1 MPKSDFSANFSLDT
15 HSWAVLEISEKIV
28 FLAIFYPNLPTST
41 KLTALKTEKMWFL
54 TGFSKIRYK
63 HVSGLILAQKNEK
76 LAQKIFLNFFDSSNH
91 LFEKT
96 LILTK
101 SRKTRFFQ
109 FWKPPKSN
117 TKYPNRVFVQPMV
130 PIDQVLLTKNVG

>member
-15 HSWAVLEISEKIV
+15 HSWAVLEISEKML

-54 TGFSKIRYK
+54 AGSSKIRYK

-76 LAQKIFLNFFDSSNH
+76 LAQKIFLNFFDPIKSPIWKNSHFDEISKNTI
-91 LFEKT
+91 FP
-96 LILTK
+96 ILK
-101 SRKTRFFQ
+101 A
-109 FWKPPKSN
+109 P
-117 TKYPNRVFVQPMV
+117 
-130 PIDQVLLTKNVG
+130 